1 MDSYIFVH
9 LMGGLGNQLFQYAAG
24 LLHQNVNGGKLFLE
38 KATNS
43 HDKTDYRNI
52 IFTKGE
58 KYDKQLPIH
67 ISLYQENG
75 FVSWNPENYKVPIL
89 LLYGYFQNYPSLAP
103 ILPSFRIHILDMLK
117 DKRST
122 MKQKYN
128 VKENSGFIHVRR
140 GDYLQVSSVVTTIDY
155 YKKAMLNVKNNI
167 SKWYIFSD
175 DIAWCKQQDTFRN
188 LNPVYVDEKDPV
200 LTLALMC
207 EINGSAIIAN
217 STFSWM
223 GAYLALGANESVIYP
238 LRWIHPGNPD
248 LFPSEWIGI

>member
-1 MDSYIFVH
+1 MKKVSKVKNKDCLKNIFNP
-9 LMGGLGNQLFQYAAG
+9 LNNFGLSSLEIRRI
-24 LLHQNVNGGKLFLE
+24 FLKE
-38 KATNS
+38 C
-43 HDKTDYRNI
+43 R
-52 IFTKGE
+52 
-58 KYDKQLPIH
+58 
-67 ISLYQENG
+67 
-75 FVSWNPENYKVPIL
+75 
-89 LLYGYFQNYPSLAP
+89 
-103 ILPSFRIHILDMLK
+103 
-117 DKRST
+117 
-122 MKQKYN
+122 KQKYN